1 MNDLL
6 IHPVTQRSID
16 GVIKSPPHAL
26 LLIGPSGI
34 GKLSLAIGIAEQ
46 TLEIQRDK
54 FTDYAYKMHIQP
66 EDGKA
71 ISIESVRRLEKFLAL
86 KVPRDNPF
94 NRAVI
99 VEDADLLTHEAQN
112 ALLKTLEEPP
122 QSTIIILTASHQES
136 LLPTIISRVQAISV
150 QKPIKSEL
158 NGKFLNDYNQKDV
171 DQAYAVSAG
180 LPGLMQAILKE
191 EDHSLK
197 EATQTARDVLS
208 MNTYQRLLKVDE
220 LAKDKTKA
228 KDVIYILQQ
237 MAHISLQTAQGDSAV
252 KWQRIQSAS
261 YSASEAL
268 RASGQPKLVLT
279 NLMLQ
284 I

>member
-6 IHPVTQRSID
+6 IHPITQRSID

-26 LLIGPSGI
+26 LLIGPSDI

-46 TLEIQRDK
+46 TLKIQRNK
-54 FTDYAYKMHIQP
+54 FADYAYKMHIQP

-71 ISIESVRRLEKFLAL
+71 ISIESVRLLEHFLAL
-86 KVPRDNPF
+86 KVPRDNSF

-122 QSTIIILTASHQES
+122 QSTIIIMTASHQES

-158 NGKFLNDYNQKDV
+158 YDKFLSDYNQKDV

-180 LPGLMQAILKE
+180 LPGLMQAILKD
-191 EDHSLK
+191 EDHALND
-197 EATQTARDVLS
+197 ATQTARDILS
-208 MNTYQRLLKVDE
+208 MNSYQRLLKVDE

-237 MAHISLQTAQGDSAV
+237 MAHISLQTAQGDSAG

-284 I
+284 L